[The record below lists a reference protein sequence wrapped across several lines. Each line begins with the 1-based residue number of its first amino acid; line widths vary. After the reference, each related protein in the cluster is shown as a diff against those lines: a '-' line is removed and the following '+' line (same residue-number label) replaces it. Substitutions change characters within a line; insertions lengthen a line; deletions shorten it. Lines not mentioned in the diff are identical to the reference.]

1 MKVLTMIT
9 ETDQPTSQPLRLTP
23 TAIDLAVYGD
33 DSGEQVVMRIID
45 ATGVRIDVL
54 MERGHAAAFAGSLF
68 EFAS

>member
-1 MKVLTMIT
+1 VIT
-9 ETDQPTSQPLRLTP
+9 DTDQQQTSQPLRLTP

-33 DSGEQVVMRIID
+33 SSGGETVVMRVID

-54 MERGHAAAFAGSLF
+54 MDRAHAAAFGGSLF

>member
-1 MKVLTMIT
+1 MIT
-9 ETDQPTSQPLRLTP
+9 ETEQPTNQPLRLTP

-33 DSGEQVVMRIID
+33 DSGGEQLVMRIID

-54 MERGHAAAFAGSLF
+54 MERGHAATFGASLS